1 MGDLLNQELCDELR
15 DVINQTDIF
24 IKDEKESKRFLF
36 ICALMDRFDTAAKYI
51 NEHQKKPDSEE
62 ELIIFMVYSCIIKDG
77 IDYIKKSLK
86 IGKSKDRKIFEDI
99 YKKEPINIS
108 DNVQFDDDKFF
119 SYFRSLIFAHPLYTS
134 RSIPMSEENEIQYSP
149 YIVMEPLYTQTFID
163 PIGTDIYS
171 NKREIMKPLL
181 ISFKSLKKY
190 IKGKYEELNDVITK
204 FKQIIEEKET
214 EWKKHKVN
222 RDQEAVDVL
231 KDCVNILKERYVDT
245 YEIHKLITYL
255 TCENSFEENI
265 ENVNKYRNEIKRII
279 PSICDAIDSHD
290 IEEFDSIISFI
301 LFVRPKTD
309 NKIHYQ
315 LEKVCDYLN
324 YKNKDVDDI
333 EWGLKQAELLFV
345 QEFAKKWVV
354 IKPREMG
361 YDEIKMLIRVACYLE
376 YMEQKE
382 GKNE

>member
-36 ICALMDRFDTAAKYI
+36 ICALMDRFDTAVKYI

-62 ELIIFMVYSCIIKDG
+62 KLIIFMVYSCIIKDG
-77 IDYIKKSLK
+77 IDYIKNSLK
-86 IGKSKDRKIFEDI
+86 IGKSEDRKIFEDI

-149 YIVMEPLYTQTFID
+149 YIIENSLYIRII
-163 PIGTDIYS
+163 PGLIGVKIYS
-171 NKREIMKPLL
+171 NKREIIEPLL
-181 ISFKSLKKY
+181 ISFESLKEY

-231 KDCVNILKERYVDT
+231 KDCVNILEERYMDT

-279 PSICDAIDSHD
+279 PSICDAIDSHG
-290 IEEFDSIISFI
+290 IEKLYSIVSFV
-301 LFVRPKTD
+301 LYVRP
-309 NKIHYQ
+309 NAHEMMYYQ
-315 LEKVCDYLN
+315 LEKIFGYLN
-324 YKNKDVDDI
+324 YENDNSDDI
-333 EWGLKQAELLFV
+333 EWGLKQAELFA
-345 QEFAKKWVV
+345 QGFAKKWVV
-354 IKPREMG
+354 IKPREMS
-361 YDEIKMLIRVACYLE
+361 YDETKMLTQVACYLE

>member
-36 ICALMDRFDTAAKYI
+36 ICALMDRFDTAVKYI

-62 ELIIFMVYSCIIKDG
+62 KLIIFMVYSCIIKDG
-77 IDYIKKSLK
+77 IDYIKNSLK
-86 IGKSKDRKIFEDI
+86 IGKSEDRKIFEDI

-149 YIVMEPLYTQTFID
+149 YIIENSLYIRII
-163 PIGTDIYS
+163 PGLIGVKIYS
-171 NKREIMKPLL
+171 NKREIIEPLL
-181 ISFKSLKKY
+181 ISFESLKEY

-231 KDCVNILKERYVDT
+231 KDCVNILEERYMDT

-290 IEEFDSIISFI
+290 IEKLYSIVSFV
-301 LFVRPKTD
+301 LYVRP
-309 NKIHYQ
+309 NAHEMMYYQ
-315 LEKVCDYLN
+315 LEKIFGYLN
-324 YKNKDVDDI
+324 YENDNSDDI
-333 EWGLKQAELLFV
+333 EWGLKQAELFA
-345 QEFAKKWVV
+345 QGFAKKWVV
-354 IKPREMG
+354 IKPREMS
-361 YDEIKMLIRVACYLE
+361 YDETKMLTQVACYLE

>member
-1 MGDLLNQELCDELR
+1 MGNLLNQQLCDELR
-15 DVINQTDIF
+15 DVINETDIF
-24 IKDEKESKRFLF
+24 IKDEEESEKFLF
-36 ICALMDRFDTAAKYI
+36 ICTLMDRFDTVVKYI

-86 IGKSKDRKIFEDI
+86 IGKSEDRKIFEYI

-108 DNVQFDDDKFF
+108 ENIQFDDDKFF
-119 SYFRSLIFAHPLYTS
+119 SYFRSLLFAHPLDTS
-134 RSIPMSEENEIQYSP
+134 KSIPKREKGEIQYSP
-149 YIVMEPLYTQTFID
+149 YIVMEPLYTTTFID
-163 PIGTDIYS
+163 PIGTAIYS
-171 NKREIMKPLL
+171 TKREIMEPLL
-181 ISFKSLKKY
+181 ISFESLKEY
-190 IKGKYEELNDVITK
+190 IKCKYEELNDVITK

-222 RDQEAVDVL
+222 RDQEAVDGL
-231 KDCVNILKERYVDT
+231 KDCVNILEERYMDT

-290 IEEFDSIISFI
+290 IEKLYSIVSFV
-301 LFVRPKTD
+301 LYVRP
-309 NKIHYQ
+309 NAHEMMYYQ
-315 LEKVCDYLN
+315 LEKIFGYLN
-324 YKNKDVDDI
+324 YENDNSDDI
-333 EWGLKQAELLFV
+333 EWGLKQAELFA
-345 QEFAKKWVV
+345 QGFAKKWVV
-354 IKPREMG
+354 IKPREMDF
-361 YDEIKMLIRVACYLE
+361 DEIKMLTQVACYLE

>member
-1 MGDLLNQELCDELR
+1 MNDLLNQQLCDELR

-36 ICALMDRFDTAAKYI
+36 ICALMDRFDTTVKYI

-62 ELIIFMVYSCIIKDG
+62 KLIIFMVYSCIIKDG
-77 IDYIKKSLK
+77 IDYIKNSLK
-86 IGKSKDRKIFEDI
+86 IGKSEDRKIFEDI

-149 YIVMEPLYTQTFID
+149 YIIENSLYIRII
-163 PIGTDIYS
+163 PGLIGVKIYS
-171 NKREIMKPLL
+171 NKREIIEPLL
-181 ISFKSLKKY
+181 ISFESLKEY
-190 IKGKYEELNDVITK
+190 IKGKYEELDDVITK
-204 FKQIIEEKET
+204 FKQIIDDKKT

-222 RDQEAVDVL
+222 RNQEDIDVL
-231 KDCVNILKERYVDT
+231 KDCVNILEERYMDT
-245 YEIHKLITYL
+245 DEVEKLITYL
-255 TCENSFEENI
+255 TCENSLKENI

-279 PSICDAIDSHD
+279 PSICDTIDLHD
-290 IEEFDSIISFI
+290 IEELYSIISFI

-315 LEKVCDYLN
+315 LEKIYDYLN
-324 YKNKDVDDI
+324 YENDNRDDI
-333 EWGLKQAELLFV
+333 EWGLKQAEL
-345 QEFAKKWVV
+345 FAQGFSKKWVV
-354 IKPREMG
+354 IKPKEMDF
-361 YDEIKMLIRVACYLE
+361 DEIKMLIRVACYLE

>member
-1 MGDLLNQELCDELR
+1 MNDLLNQQLCDELR

-36 ICALMDRFDTAAKYI
+36 ICALMDRFDTAVKYI

-62 ELIIFMVYSCIIKDG
+62 KLIIFMVYSCIIKDG
-77 IDYIKKSLK
+77 IDYIKNSLK
-86 IGKSKDRKIFEDI
+86 IGKSEDRKIFEDI

-149 YIVMEPLYTQTFID
+149 YIIENSLYIRII
-163 PIGTDIYS
+163 PGLIGVKIYS
-171 NKREIMKPLL
+171 NKREIIEPLL
-181 ISFKSLKKY
+181 ISFESLKEY
-190 IKGKYEELNDVITK
+190 IKGKYEELDDVITK
-204 FKQIIEEKET
+204 FKQIIDDKKI

-222 RDQEAVDVL
+222 RNQEDIDVL
-231 KDCVNILKERYVDT
+231 KDCVNILEERYMDT
-245 YEIHKLITYL
+245 DEVEKLITYL
-255 TCENSFEENI
+255 TCENSLKENI

-279 PSICDAIDSHD
+279 PSICDTIDLHD
-290 IEEFDSIISFI
+290 IEELYSIISFI

-315 LEKVCDYLN
+315 LEKIYDYLN
-324 YKNKDVDDI
+324 YENDNRDDI
-333 EWGLKQAELLFV
+333 EWGLKQAEL
-345 QEFAKKWVV
+345 FAQGFSKKWVV
-354 IKPREMG
+354 IKPKEMDF
-361 YDEIKMLIRVACYLE
+361 DEIKMLIRVACYLE

>member
-1 MGDLLNQELCDELR
+1 MGNLLNQKLCDELK
-15 DVINQTDIF
+15 DVINETDIF
-24 IKDEKESKRFLF
+24 IKDKKESEKFLF
-36 ICALMDRFDTAAKYI
+36 ICALMDRFDTVVKYI
-51 NEHQKKPDSEE
+51 NEHQKGPDSEE

-86 IGKSKDRKIFEDI
+86 IGKSEDRKIFE
-99 YKKEPINIS
+99 YVYREEPIKITENIK
-108 DNVQFDDDKFF
+108 FDDDKFF

-149 YIVMEPLYTQTFID
+149 YIVMEPLYTTTFID
-163 PIGTDIYS
+163 PIGTVIYS
-171 NKREIMKPLL
+171 NKREIMEPLL
-181 ISFKSLKKY
+181 ISFESLKEY
-190 IKGKYEELNDVITK
+190 IKDKYEELYDVIIK
-204 FKQIIEEKET
+204 LKEIIEDKKI

-222 RDQEAVDVL
+222 RNQEDLDVL
-231 KDCVNILKERYVDT
+231 KDCINILEERYMDT
-245 YEIHKLITYL
+245 DEVEKLITYL
-255 TCENSFEENI
+255 TCENSLEENI

-290 IEEFDSIISFI
+290 IEEFCNIISFI

-315 LEKVCDYLN
+315 LEKVYCYLN
-324 YKNKDVDDI
+324 YENDNRDDI
-333 EWGLKQAELLFV
+333 EWGLKQAEL
-345 QEFAKKWVV
+345 FAQGFSKKWVV
-354 IKPREMG
+354 IKAREMD
-361 YDEIKMLIRVACYLE
+361 YDEIKMLTRVACYLE

>member
-1 MGDLLNQELCDELR
+1 MGDLLNQQLCNELR
-15 DVINQTDIF
+15 DVIYETDIF
-24 IKDEKESKRFLF
+24 IRDDKESKRFLF

-108 DNVQFDDDKFF
+108 DNVQFDDNKFF

-163 PIGTDIYS
+163 PIGTAIYS
-171 NKREIMKPLL
+171 NKREIMEPLL
-181 ISFKSLKKY
+181 ISFESLKEY
-190 IKGKYEELNDVITK
+190 IKGKYEELNDVIK
-204 FKQIIEEKET
+204 KLKEIIEDKKT

-222 RDQEAVDVL
+222 RKQEDVEVL
-231 KDCVNILKERYVDT
+231 KDCVNILEERYMDT
-245 YEIHKLITYL
+245 DEVEKLITYL
-255 TCENSFEENI
+255 TCENSLKENI
-265 ENVNKYRNEIKRII
+265 ENVNKYRNEIKKII
-279 PSICDAIDSHD
+279 PSMCDAIDSHD
-290 IEEFDSIISFI
+290 IEEFFSIISFI
-301 LFVRPKTD
+301 LYVRPNAHKMM
-309 NKIHYQ
+309 HYQ
-315 LEKVCDYLN
+315 LEKIYDYLN
-324 YKNKDVDDI
+324 YENDNRDDI
-333 EWGLKQAELLFV
+333 EWGLKLAEAFSK
-345 QEFAKKWVV
+345 EFAKKWVV
-354 IKPREMG
+354 IKPREMDF
-361 YDEIKMLIRVACYLE
+361 DEIKMLTQVAFYLE

-382 GKNE
+382 GENE

>member
-1 MGDLLNQELCDELR
+1 MGDLLNQQLCNELR
-15 DVINQTDIF
+15 DVIYETDIF
-24 IKDEKESKRFLF
+24 IRDEKESKRFLF
-36 ICALMDRFDTAAKYI
+36 ICALMDRFDTAVKYI

-62 ELIIFMVYSCIIKDG
+62 KLIIFMVYSCIIKDG
-77 IDYIKKSLK
+77 IDYIKNSLK
-86 IGKSKDRKIFEDI
+86 IGKSEDRKIFEDI

-149 YIVMEPLYTQTFID
+149 YIIENSLYIRII
-163 PIGTDIYS
+163 PGLIGVKIYS
-171 NKREIMKPLL
+171 NKREIIEPLL
-181 ISFKSLKKY
+181 ISFESLKEY
-190 IKGKYEELNDVITK
+190 IKGKYEELDDVITK

-222 RDQEAVDVL
+222 RDQEVVDVL
-231 KDCVNILKERYVDT
+231 KDCVNILGERYMDT
-245 YEIHKLITYL
+245 YEIHDLITYL
-255 TCENSFEENI
+255 TCENSLKENI

-290 IEEFDSIISFI
+290 IEELYSIISFI
-301 LFVRPKTD
+301 LFVKPKTN
-309 NKIHYQ
+309 NKMHYH
-315 LEKVCDYLN
+315 LEKVYNYLN
-324 YKNKDVDDI
+324 YKNKDIDDI
-333 EWGLKQAELLFV
+333 KWGLKQAELFA
-345 QEFAKKWVV
+345 QGFAKKWVV
-354 IKPREMG
+354 IKPREMS
-361 YDEIKMLIRVACYLE
+361 YDETKMLIQVACYLE

>member
-36 ICALMDRFDTAAKYI
+36 ICALMDRFDTAVKYI

-62 ELIIFMVYSCIIKDG
+62 KLIIFMVYSCIIKDG
-77 IDYIKKSLK
+77 IDYIKNSLK
-86 IGKSKDRKIFEDI
+86 IGKSEDRKIFEDI

-134 RSIPMSEENEIQYSP
+134 RSIPMSEENEIKYSP
-149 YIVMEPLYTQTFID
+149 YIIENSLYIRII
-163 PIGTDIYS
+163 PGLIGVKIYS
-171 NKREIMKPLL
+171 NKREIIEPLL
-181 ISFKSLKKY
+181 ISFESLKEY
-190 IKGKYEELNDVITK
+190 IKGKYEELDDVITK

-222 RDQEAVDVL
+222 RDQEVVDVL
-231 KDCVNILKERYVDT
+231 KDCVNILGERYMDT
-245 YEIHKLITYL
+245 YEIHDLITYL
-255 TCENSFEENI
+255 TCENSLKENI

-290 IEEFDSIISFI
+290 IEELYSIISFI
-301 LFVRPKTD
+301 LFVKPKTN
-309 NKIHYQ
+309 NKMHYH
-315 LEKVCDYLN
+315 LEKVYNYLN
-324 YKNKDVDDI
+324 YKNKDIDDI
-333 EWGLKQAELLFV
+333 KWGLKQAELFA
-345 QEFAKKWVV
+345 QGFAKKWVV
-354 IKPREMG
+354 IKPREMS
-361 YDEIKMLIRVACYLE
+361 YDETKMLIQVACYLE

>member
-1 MGDLLNQELCDELR
+1 MNDLLNQQLCDELR

-36 ICALMDRFDTAAKYI
+36 ICALMDRFDTAVKYI

-62 ELIIFMVYSCIIKDG
+62 KLIIFMVYSCIIKDG
-77 IDYIKKSLK
+77 IDYIKNSLK
-86 IGKSKDRKIFEDI
+86 IGKSEDRKIFEDI

-149 YIVMEPLYTQTFID
+149 YIIENSLYIRII
-163 PIGTDIYS
+163 PGLIGVKIYS
-171 NKREIMKPLL
+171 NKREIIEPLL
-181 ISFKSLKKY
+181 ISFESLKEY
-190 IKGKYEELNDVITK
+190 IKGKYEELDDVITK
-204 FKQIIEEKET
+204 FKQIIDDKKI

-222 RDQEAVDVL
+222 RNQEDLDVL
-231 KDCVNILKERYVDT
+231 KDCINILEERYMDT
-245 YEIHKLITYL
+245 DEVEKLITYL
-255 TCENSFEENI
+255 TCENSLEENI

-279 PSICDAIDSHD
+279 PSICDTIDLHD
-290 IEEFDSIISFI
+290 IEELYSIISFI

-315 LEKVCDYLN
+315 LEKVYCYLN
-324 YKNKDVDDI
+324 YENDNRDDI
-333 EWGLKQAELLFV
+333 EWGLKQAEL
-345 QEFAKKWVV
+345 FAQGFSKKWVV
-354 IKPREMG
+354 IKPKEMDF
-361 YDEIKMLIRVACYLE
+361 DEIKMLIRVACYLE

>member
-1 MGDLLNQELCDELR
+1 MGELLNKQLCDELR

-36 ICALMDRFDTAAKYI
+36 ICALMDRFDTVIKYI
-51 NEHQKKPDSEE
+51 NEHQKRPDSEE

-86 IGKSKDRKIFEDI
+86 IGKSKDRKIFENI
-99 YKKEPINIS
+99 YKKKPINIS

-149 YIVMEPLYTQTFID
+149 YIIVNSYIIKIPGL
-163 PIGTDIYS
+163 IGVKIYS
-171 NKREIMKPLL
+171 NKREIMEPLL
-181 ISFKSLKKY
+181 ISFESLKEY

-204 FKQIIEEKET
+204 FKEIILEKET
-214 EWKKHKVN
+214 KWKEHKVN
-222 RDQEAVDVL
+222 RNQEDVEIL
-231 KDCVNILKERYVDT
+231 KDCLNILKERYIDGD
-245 YEIHKLITYL
+245 EIDILLNYL
-255 TCENSFEENI
+255 TCKNSLEENI
-265 ENVNKYRNEIKRII
+265 ENVNKYRNEIKRVI

-290 IEEFDSIISFI
+290 IEELYSIISFI
-301 LFVRPKTD
+301 LFVGPKTD

-315 LEKVCDYLN
+315 LEKIYDYLN
-324 YKNKDVDDI
+324 YKNKDIDDI
-333 EWGLKQAELLFV
+333 EWGLKQAELFA
-345 QEFAKKWVV
+345 QRFAKKWVV
-354 IKPREMG
+354 IKPREMD
-361 YDEIKMLIRVACYLE
+361 YDEIKMLAQVACYLE

>member
-36 ICALMDRFDTAAKYI
+36 ICALMDRFDTAVKYI

-62 ELIIFMVYSCIIKDG
+62 KLIIFMVYSCIIKDG
-77 IDYIKKSLK
+77 IDYIKNSLK
-86 IGKSKDRKIFEDI
+86 IGKSEDRKIFEDI

-149 YIVMEPLYTQTFID
+149 YIIENSLYIRII
-163 PIGTDIYS
+163 PGLIGVKIYS
-171 NKREIMKPLL
+171 NKREIIEPLL
-181 ISFKSLKKY
+181 ISFESLKEY

-231 KDCVNILKERYVDT
+231 KDCVNILEERYMDT

-290 IEEFDSIISFI
+290 IEKLYSIVSFV
-301 LFVRPKTD
+301 LYVRP
-309 NKIHYQ
+309 NAHEMMYYQ
-315 LEKVCDYLN
+315 LEKIFGYLN
-324 YKNKDVDDI
+324 YENDNSDDI
-333 EWGLKQAELLFV
+333 EWGLKQAELIA
-345 QEFAKKWVV
+345 QGFAKKWVV
-354 IKPREMG
+354 IKPREMS
-361 YDEIKMLIRVACYLE
+361 YDETKMLTQVACYLE

>member
-36 ICALMDRFDTAAKYI
+36 ICALMDRFDTAVKYI

-62 ELIIFMVYSCIIKDG
+62 KLIIFMVYSCIIKDG
-77 IDYIKKSLK
+77 IDYIKNSLK
-86 IGKSKDRKIFEDI
+86 IGKSEDRKIFEDI

-149 YIVMEPLYTQTFID
+149 YIIENSLYIRII
-163 PIGTDIYS
+163 PGLIGVKIYS
-171 NKREIMKPLL
+171 NKREIIEPLL
-181 ISFKSLKKY
+181 ISFESLKEY

-231 KDCVNILKERYVDT
+231 KDCVNILEERYMDT
-245 YEIHKLITYL
+245 YEIHKLITY
-255 TCENSFEENI
+255 
-265 ENVNKYRNEIKRII
+265 
-279 PSICDAIDSHD
+279 
-290 IEEFDSIISFI
+290 
-301 LFVRPKTD
+301 
-309 NKIHYQ
+309 
-315 LEKVCDYLN
+315 
-324 YKNKDVDDI
+324 
-333 EWGLKQAELLFV
+333 
-345 QEFAKKWVV
+345 
-354 IKPREMG
+354 
-361 YDEIKMLIRVACYLE
+361 
-376 YMEQKE
+376 
-382 GKNE
+382 

>member
-1 MGDLLNQELCDELR
+1 MGNLLNQKLCDELK
-15 DVINQTDIF
+15 DVINETDIF
-24 IKDEKESKRFLF
+24 IKDKKESEKFLF
-36 ICALMDRFDTAAKYI
+36 ICALMDRFDTVVKYI
-51 NEHQKKPDSEE
+51 NEHQKGPDSEE

-77 IDYIKKSLK
+77 IDYIKNSLK
-86 IGKSKDRKIFEDI
+86 IGKSEDRKIFEDI

-149 YIVMEPLYTQTFID
+149 YIIENSLYIRII
-163 PIGTDIYS
+163 PGLIGVKIYS
-171 NKREIMKPLL
+171 NKREIIEPLL
-181 ISFKSLKKY
+181 ISFESLKEY
-190 IKGKYEELNDVITK
+190 IKGKYEELDDVITK
-204 FKQIIEEKET
+204 FKQIIDDKKI

-222 RDQEAVDVL
+222 RNQEDIDVL
-231 KDCVNILKERYVDT
+231 KDCVNILEERYMDT
-245 YEIHKLITYL
+245 DEVEKLITYL
-255 TCENSFEENI
+255 TCENSLEENI

-279 PSICDAIDSHD
+279 PSICDTIDLHD
-290 IEEFDSIISFI
+290 IEELYSIISFI

-315 LEKVCDYLN
+315 LEKVYCYLN
-324 YKNKDVDDI
+324 YENDNRDDI
-333 EWGLKQAELLFV
+333 EWGLKQAEL
-345 QEFAKKWVV
+345 FAQGFSKKWVV
-354 IKPREMG
+354 IKPKEMDF
-361 YDEIKMLIRVACYLE
+361 DEIKMLIRVACYLE